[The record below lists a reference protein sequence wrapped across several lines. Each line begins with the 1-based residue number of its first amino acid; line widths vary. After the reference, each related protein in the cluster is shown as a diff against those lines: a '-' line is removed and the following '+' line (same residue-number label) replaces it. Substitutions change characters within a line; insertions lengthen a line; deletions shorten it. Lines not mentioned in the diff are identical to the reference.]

1 MKVSCW
7 ERYFSSQSVYE
18 YETKP
23 KTAMKKTNYTQDA
36 IVREMLNRIFVDGY
50 EPDHRL
56 DRAIEDSRLEYEK
69 KKGRR

>member
-1 MKVSCW
+1 MKVSCR
-7 ERYFSSQSVYE
+7 EQYFSSQSVYE
-18 YETKP
+18 
-23 KTAMKKTNYTQDA
+23 
-36 IVREMLNRIFVDGY
+36 Y

>member
-1 MKVSCW
+1 
-7 ERYFSSQSVYE
+7 
-18 YETKP
+18 
-23 KTAMKKTNYTQDA
+23 MKKTNYTQDA